1 MARLPQSPGTHPPRR
16 VDGIDFW
23 RGVVLCTIF
32 INHIPGN
39 LFECVTQKNFGFSD
53 SAEAFVFLSGVSLAL
68 AYASRFTPG
77 QRGKVIGSMARRAVR
92 LYSIHIVLTLT
103 AIGIFSIGAMATTS
117 DALLSVHGREL
128 FVDDPR
134 AALIGLFS
142 LGHQLG
148 YFNILPLYILLLA
161 AVPLLL
167 WIGKLSPRLML
178 AASSAI
184 YLAARAFEWNIPT
197 WPMKGTWFFDPF
209 AWQLMMTIGLCAGL
223 TLRNIRLPRSPWL
236 IGLAAGV
243 VVFSAF
249 SVTNGFSL
257 EPGLQDWTGTWA
269 DLNKTVL
276 GFGRIVHFLALS
288 YLIALVDLPH
298 RIRGRAAFGV
308 LCSLGRHSLAVF
320 AVLSVL
326 AAIGQVL
333 VEAFGH
339 SALLD
344 AAIIGGGFGTLC
356 GAAKLL
362 ETKRPERTAEAIA

>member
-1 MARLPQSPGTHPPRR
+1 M
-16 VDGIDFW
+16 
-23 RGVVLCTIF
+23 LCTIF

-39 LFECVTQKNFGFSD
+39 LFEFVTQKNFGFSD
-53 SAEAFVFLSGVSLAL
+53 SAEAFVFLSGISLAL

-77 QRGKVIGSMARRAVR
+77 QRGKVISLMARRAVR
-92 LYSIHIVLTLT
+92 LYSIHVVLTLT
-103 AIGIFSIGAMATTS
+103 AIGIFSIGAMAMAS

-128 FVDDPR
+128 FVDDPL

-161 AVPLLL
+161 AVPPML
-167 WIGKLSPRLML
+167 WIGKVSPRLML
-178 AASSAI
+178 AISLAI
-184 YLAARAFEWNIPT
+184 YVLARAFHWNIPT

-223 TLRNIRLPRSPWL
+223 TLRKSRLPRSPWL
-236 IGLAAGV
+236 MGLAASLV
-243 VVFSAF
+243 LFSAF
-249 SVTNGFSL
+249 SVTNGFSY
-257 EPGLQDWTGTWA
+257 EPGLQDWTGNWA

-288 YLIALVDLPH
+288 YLIALIDLP
-298 RIRGRAAFGV
+298 RFIRGRAAFDV
-308 LCSLGRHSLAVF
+308 FCSLGRHSLPVF
-320 AVLSVL
+320 AVLSVF
-326 AAIGQVL
+326 AAVGQVL

-344 AAIIGGGFGTLC
+344 AAIIVGGLAGLC
-356 GAAKLL
+356 GAATLL
-362 ETKRPERTAEAIA
+362 ETKRPERAAEAVA

>member
-1 MARLPQSPGTHPPRR
+1 MARLPQSLVTHPPRR

-103 AIGIFSIGAMATTS
+103 AIGIFSIGAMAMAS
-117 DALLSVHGREL
+117 DALLSVHGRDL

-167 WIGKLSPRLML
+167 WIGKLSPGLML
-178 AASSAI
+178 AASFAI

-223 TLRNIRLPRSPWL
+223 TLRNTRLPRSPWL
-236 IGLAAGV
+236 IGLAAVV

-249 SVTNGFSL
+249 SVNNGFSL

-288 YLIALVDLPH
+288 YLISLVDLPH

-308 LCSLGRHSLAVF
+308 FCSLGRHSLAVF

-344 AAIIGGGFGTLC
+344 AAIIGGGLAALC
-356 GAAKLL
+356 GAATLL
-362 ETKRPERTAEAIA
+362 ETKRPERTAEAVA

>member
-1 MARLPQSPGTHPPRR
+1 MRPPHR
-16 VDGIDFW
+16 VDSIDFW

-39 LFECVTQKNFGFSD
+39 LFEFVTQKNFGFSD

-68 AYASRFTPG
+68 SYASRFTPG
-77 QRGKVIGSMARRAVR
+77 QRSKVIGSMARRAVR
-92 LYSIHIVLTLT
+92 LYSIHIVLSLT
-103 AIGIFSIGAMATTS
+103 AIGIFSVGAMAMAS

-167 WIGKLSPRLML
+167 WIGKVSPCLML
-178 AASSAI
+178 VVSFTL
-184 YLAARAFEWNIPT
+184 YLTARGFDWNIPT
-197 WPMKGTWFFDPF
+197 WPMKGSWFFDPF

-223 TLRNIRLPRSPWL
+223 TLPNARLPRSAWL
-236 IGLAAGV
+236 IGLAGGV
-243 VVFSAF
+243 VIFSAF

-257 EPGLQDWTGTWA
+257 EPGLQDWTRGWA

-276 GFGRIVHFLALS
+276 GFGRVVHFLALS
-288 YLIALVDLPH
+288 YLIALIDLPR
-298 RIRGRAAFGV
+298 RIRAWAAFGV

-320 AVLSVL
+320 TVLSVF

-344 AAIIGGGFGTLC
+344 VTVIGGGFAGLC
-356 GAAKLL
+356 GAATIL
-362 ETKRPERTAEAIA
+362 ETKRPERTAEAVA